1 MKTYGNIILTAA
13 VIFWVSMA
21 LRPAHADMARPGTG
35 VHRVHLGNF
44 GGLRRLAR
52 SWWKTRTRS
61 PQRTS
66 KRMVT

>member
-13 VIFWVSMA
+13 VI
-21 LRPAHADMARPGTG
+21 L
-35 VHRVHLGNF
+35 HRVHLGNF